1 MDEKKRP
8 LAETIISMFNILIKG
23 QKRIDYNIVLVG
35 RMLEAFNKKYEFMI
49 NDKVYFLLNN
59 MTESQAKSMM
69 EQGVYPETVAL
80 YSGHK
85 FTIQHLYKLANGG
98 KKL

>member
-1 MDEKKRP
+1 MDEKRKP
-8 LAETIISMFNILIKG
+8 LTETIISLLRILISG
-23 QKRIDYNIVLVG
+23 QKRIDYNIVLIG
-35 RMLEAFNKKYEFMI
+35 QMLEAFNKKYEYMV
-49 NDKVYFLLNN
+49 NNKVYFLLNN

-69 EQGVYPETVAL
+69 EQGIYPETVAL